1 MHLIS
6 FYEIV
11 FFKHY
16 SLINLKKIFF
26 CHLFK
31 SRAKVF
37 SMRIVKD
44 ITLKRK
50 KIHVKFCSKE
60 TILIPQQEI
69 NHIAFLTPI
78 KPRFCI
84 FLKTN
89 LLRQ

>member
-1 MHLIS
+1 MYMNYEINYAYLLIQKEKMHLIS

-16 SLINLKKIFF
+16 SFINLKRFFF

-37 SMRIVKD
+37 SMWIVKD

-50 KIHVKFCSKE
+50 KNPRKVLLKR
-60 TILIPQQEI
+60 
-69 NHIAFLTPI
+69 NHFNTPT
-78 KPRFCI
+78 R
-84 FLKTN
+84 N
-89 LLRQ
+89 

>member
-37 SMRIVKD
+37 SMWIVKD

-50 KIHVKFCSKE
+50 KS
-60 TILIPQQEI
+60 T
-69 NHIAFLTPI
+69 
-78 KPRFCI
+78 
-84 FLKTN
+84 
-89 LLRQ
+89 